1 MAYPLSCQDSSK
13 LSSCLC
19 PDGTRLILNTKTKEE
34 IMKTILMIFSTAF
47 LFWPGCN
54 ENSQVLEPESIE
66 VSNRRLITLPQP
78 NGLSVENTFSVTKY
92 IKGNDGGELRIDDR
106 YFAGPHGEVKVI
118 AKLKLDK
125 NTFTGNYNITMTV
138 DDVTG
143 AAKFSPVI
151 IFTKPATEFY
161 LKFEGLDLSGVNP
174 SDVKFQDFL
183 PDGTVKDIDEIEAL
197 IVDVPSGIIELK
209 LKDFVVR
216 DVSINYN
223 IMDIPGSRYG
233 FSR

>member
-1 MAYPLSCQDSSK
+1 MNGNKMKKIILTINK
-13 LSSCLC
+13 
-19 PDGTRLILNTKTKEE
+19 TRGAT
-34 IMKTILMIFSTAF
+34 MKSFSMLLATAF
-47 LFWPGCN
+47 LFLMGCN

-78 NGLSVENTFSVTKY
+78 KSLSVENTFSVTEY
-92 IKGNDGGELRIDDR
+92 IKGNKGGELIIDDH

-125 NTFTGNYNITMTV
+125 NTFTGDHYITMTV
-138 DDVTG
+138 DDETG
-143 AAKFSPVI
+143 AVTFSPAI
-151 IFTKPATEFY
+151 IFNKPAKEFY
-161 LKFEGLDLSGVNP
+161 MKLEGLDLSGINP

-183 PDGTVKDIDEIEAL
+183 PDGTVRDIDEIEDL
-197 IVDVPSGIIELK
+197 KVDVPSGIIELK
-209 LKDFVVR
+209 LKDFEVR